1 MTTRRSHKDDDRVAV
16 DRRSDDRQLRQKLLQ
31 IKDKQTPY
39 DVKLL
44 GPTPNP

>member
-1 MTTRRSHKDDDRVAV
+1 MTTRRSHASDNRSAV
-16 DRRSDDRQLRQKLLQ
+16 DRRADDRQLRQNLLQ
-31 IKDKQTPY
+31 TKDKQTPN